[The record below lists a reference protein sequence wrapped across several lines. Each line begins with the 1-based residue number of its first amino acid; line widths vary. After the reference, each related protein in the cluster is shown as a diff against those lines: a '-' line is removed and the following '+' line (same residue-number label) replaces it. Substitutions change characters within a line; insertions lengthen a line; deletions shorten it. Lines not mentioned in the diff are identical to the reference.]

1 VVARRLLVRV
11 RHATRRS
18 DRSGRGLASL
28 GRSHLR
34 DHEHRFDEA
43 ITAVHNGTVNSSAMM
58 PARFTLDGHEE
69 DPGAIGALTLLLSG
83 ASLSAEG

>member
-1 VVARRLLVRV
+1 LRDGSWCAYALQRAGRTEAAAAWHRWVA
-11 RHATRRS
+11 HT
-18 DRSGRGLASL
+18 
-28 GRSHLR
+28 LR

-43 ITAVHNGTVNSSAMM
+43 ITAVHSGTVNSSAMM